1 MIHFYSWNTSNGKKI
16 SVMLEELGLDYEFHP
31 INISKDEQFA
41 PDFLEISPNNR
52 IPAIVDTD
60 GPGGESISVFESGA
74 ILIYLAEKAKSN
86 MLPTDPRKRMQVLEW
101 LMWQMGG
108 FGPILGQVH
117 HFTKYN
123 PDASEYARKRYE
135 EEARRL
141 YGVLDKRLEG
151 RDFIVDEYS
160 IADMACWPWAARH
173 NWQEIDLNEYPNVRR
188 WYMTM
193 LDRPAVQAAW
203 NIPEN
208 DQPLPIPE

>member
-1 MIHFYSWNTSNGKKI
+1 MIDFYTWFTPNGRKVAI
-16 SVMLEELGLDYEFHP
+16 MLEETRLDYTVYP
-31 INISKDEQFA
+31 INIAKNDQFD
-41 PDFLEISPNNR
+41 PDFLKISPNNK
-52 IPAIVDTD
+52 IPAIVDHD
-60 GPGGESISVFESGA
+60 NNDYPLFETGA
-74 ILIYLAEKAKSN
+74 ILLYLAEKTGQFLNTQDRGAYWRT
-86 MLPTDPRKRMQVLEW
+86 MEW

-108 FGPILGQVH
+108 YGPILGQVH

-135 EEARRL
+135 DEARRL
-141 YGVLDKRLEG
+141 YGVLNKRLDG
-151 RDFIVDEYS
+151 RDFIVDDYS

-173 NWQEIDLNEYPNVRR
+173 NWQEVDLNEFPNVRR

-193 LDRPAVQAAW
+193 LDRPAVQRAW